1 MKTLDEIFNEA
12 LQDAFQD
19 SFSFPVVGANLT
31 KIQLEKKGIVLTDQQ
46 IDELKKKLENI
57 SGDTINFDFDLEDE
71 QNKALG
77 LSEDD
82 KIEIDIGEEQ
92 ELDKPRSCRS
102 PDRARF
108 RFDRFNQRPKG
119 QYPRTACAH
128 HDLCPPQGG
137 WVSGR
142 V

>member
-71 QNKALG
+71 QNKTLG
-77 LSEDD
+77 LSEGDN
-82 KIEIDIGEEQ
+82 I
-92 ELDKPRSCRS
+92 
-102 PDRARF
+102 
-108 RFDRFNQRPKG
+108 
-119 QYPRTACAH
+119 
-128 HDLCPPQGG
+128 
-137 WVSGR
+137 
-142 V
+142 